1 VIEVQHLTKRYGR
14 FVAVSDVCFR
24 VPAGSAV
31 ALWGPNG
38 AGKTT
43 TLRCVLGLVSFEGRI
58 TVDGLDVRRQGR
70 EVRRR
75 IGYVPQH
82 LALYDMTVSQI
93 LSFYCGLRKVP
104 PERAHERLEWVGLG
118 GIGSRP
124 AGTLS
129 AGMRQ
134 RLAVALALV
143 ADPPVLVLDEPTA
156 NLDARARR
164 DLLDLLVALR
174 RKGHTIL
181 FASHRPGEVLDLADQ
196 VIVMEDGKV
205 KASGPPQALARLDR
219 SGVGVVDFEPEGMP
233 WTSPRLA

>member
-1 VIEVQHLTKRYGR
+1 M
-14 FVAVSDVCFR
+14 
-24 VPAGSAV
+24 

-82 LALYDMTVSQI
+82 LPLYDMSVSQI
-93 LSFYCGLRKVP
+93 VSFYCGLRKVP
-104 PERAHERLEWVGLG
+104 LARGYELLERVGLG

-156 NLDARARR
+156 NLDARARQ
-164 DLLDLLVALR
+164 DLLDLLVELR
-174 RKGHTIL
+174 RQGHTIL
-181 FASHRPGEVLDLADQ
+181 FASHRPGEVLELADQ
-196 VIVMEDGKV
+196 VIVMEEGKV
-205 KASGPPQALARLDR
+205 KASGLPQALARLDR
-219 SGVGVVDFEPEGMP
+219 SGVGVVDFEAEGMP
-233 WTSPRLA
+233 WTSPRWA